1 MTNKIL
7 VAYASKSGSTAE
19 IAETIGQEL
28 KQNGTQVEV
37 HPIKNIKN
45 IQEYKAVVIG
55 GPMIMGW
62 HPGVMAFIER
72 HAEAL
77 SQIPVAYFFTSL
89 NLTQTDKN
97 SIGST
102 LIYLDPSH
110 GATPKN
116 KNKLSFKEKHGLPNN
131 YLEPVLE
138 KVPQVKPVSAAFLA
152 GKLDYS
158 KLPLFGK
165 LFVKIIIR
173 GKEGDFRNWEA
184 VRGWSASLGKLLLQT

>member
-1 MTNKIL
+1 MEKRIL
-7 VAYASKSGSTAE
+7 VTYASESGSTTE

-28 KQNGTQVEV
+28 GQNGMQVAV
-37 HPIKNIKN
+37 QPIQNVAN
-45 IQEYKAVVIG
+45 IQEYEAVIVG

-62 HPGVMAFIER
+62 HREAMAFVEQ

-89 NLTQTDKN
+89 NLTRTSQE

-102 LIYLDPSH
+102 PVYLDPSH

-116 KNKLSFKEKHGLPNN
+116 EGKLSFKEKHTTPAS
-131 YLEPVLE
+131 YLKPVLE

-158 KLPLFGK
+158 QLPPFGW

-184 VRGWSASLGKLLLQT
+184 IRSWAASLSKLLLQA